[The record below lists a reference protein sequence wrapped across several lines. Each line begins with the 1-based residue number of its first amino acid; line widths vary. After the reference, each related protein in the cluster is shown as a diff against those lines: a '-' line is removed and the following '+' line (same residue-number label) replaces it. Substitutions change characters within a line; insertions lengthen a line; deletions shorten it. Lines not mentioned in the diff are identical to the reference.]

1 MFEAMIKNQ
10 TAKQAK
16 ELAAW
21 MARREETVALPEGV
35 WRTEDVAY
43 LDDGLPCH
51 RMDLYQPIH
60 AGPARPVLL
69 NLHGGGFLL
78 GSKEVNRYLCTDLSR
93 RGFLVMS
100 LEYPL
105 APEATIFDIFRALTT
120 GIDRAA
126 ALAADYGGD
135 PAQLY
140 LCGDS
145 AGAYLCYYLAALQNA
160 PEAAQAAGVPQ
171 IKTKI
176 QAIGLQSGMFYTRKL
191 DQVGLFLPKLL
202 YGSGWRA
209 HPFRPYL
216 DPGHP
221 ALVAAVPPCFLV
233 TGRGDFLRNYS
244 RQLASALK
252 RGGKNYKLLDL
263 DEAKPLPH
271 AFAAL
276 LPETP
281 AATRANEQMLAFFLQ
296 QAPDDAPH
304 GADSATCGDGSGKI
318 LKIPR

>member
-1 MFEAMIKNQ
+1 MFETMIETQ

-16 ELAAW
+16 ELADW

-60 AGPARPVLL
+60 AGPALPVLL

-105 APEATIFDIFRALTT
+105 APEATIFDIFRALTA

-135 PAQLY
+135 PARLY

-160 PEAAQAAGVPQ
+160 PEAAKAAGVPQ
-171 IKTKI
+171 IQAKI
-176 QAIGLQSGMFYTRKL
+176 QAIGLQSGMFYTRKH
-191 DQVGLFLPKLL
+191 DKIGLFLPKLL
-202 YGSGWRA
+202 YGSDWRK

-233 TGRGDFLRNYS
+233 TGRGDFLRHYS
-244 RQLASALK
+244 RQLAACLK
-252 RGGKNYKLLDL
+252 RGGKNYQLLDL
-263 DEAKPLPH
+263 DEAKTLPH
-271 AFAAL
+271 AFAAM

-281 AATRANEQMLAFFLQ
+281 AATRANEAMLAFFLQ
-296 QAPDDAPH
+296 QARGDAPR
-304 GADSATCGDGSGKI
+304 GDGGGKI
-318 LKIPR
+318 LEIPR

>member
-1 MFEAMIKNQ
+1 MFETMIKNQ

-21 MARREETVALPEGV
+21 MARREETV
-35 WRTEDVAY
+35 
-43 LDDGLPCH
+43 
-51 RMDLYQPIH
+51 
-60 AGPARPVLL
+60 ARPVLL

-105 APEATIFDIFRALTT
+105 APEATIFDIFRALTA

-171 IKTKI
+171 IKTK
-176 QAIGLQSGMFYTRKL
+176 SGPSACRAGCSTPESSIRLAYSCRSSFTAAAGGRIPSARTWTR
-191 DQVGLFLPKLL
+191 GIRRW
-202 YGSGWRA
+202 WRRC
-209 HPFRPYL
+209 P
-216 DPGHP
+216 P
-221 ALVAAVPPCFLV
+221 A
-233 TGRGDFLRNYS
+233 S
-244 RQLASALK
+244 W
-252 RGGKNYKLLDL
+252 
-263 DEAKPLPH
+263 
-271 AFAAL
+271 
-276 LPETP
+276 
-281 AATRANEQMLAFFLQ
+281 
-296 QAPDDAPH
+296 
-304 GADSATCGDGSGKI
+304 
-318 LKIPR
+318 

>member
-1 MFEAMIKNQ
+1 M
-10 TAKQAK
+10 
-16 ELAAW
+16 
-21 MARREETVALPEGV
+21 
-35 WRTEDVAY
+35 
-43 LDDGLPCH
+43 
-51 RMDLYQPIH
+51 
-60 AGPARPVLL
+60 
-69 NLHGGGFLL
+69 
-78 GSKEVNRYLCTDLSR
+78 
-93 RGFLVMS
+93 
-100 LEYPL
+100 
-105 APEATIFDIFRALTT
+105 
-120 GIDRAA
+120 
-126 ALAADYGGD
+126 
-135 PAQLY
+135 
-140 LCGDS
+140 
-145 AGAYLCYYLAALQNA
+145 
-160 PEAAQAAGVPQ
+160 PQ

-176 QAIGLQSGMFYTRKL
+176 RAIGLQSGMFYTRKL

-221 ALVAAVPPCFLV
+221 ALVAAAPPCFLV

-281 AATRANEQMLAFFLQ
+281 AATRANEEMLAFFLQ

-304 GADSATCGDGSGKI
+304 GADSATGGDGSGKI

>member
-1 MFEAMIKNQ
+1 MFETMIKNQ

-35 WRTEDVAY
+35 WRTEDIAY
-43 LDDGLPCH
+43 LEDALPCH
-51 RMDLYQPIH
+51 RMDLYQPIQE
-60 AGPARPVLL
+60 GPARPVLL

-78 GSKEVNRYLCTDLSR
+78 GNKEVNRYLCTDLSR

-216 DPGHP
+216 DPEHP
-221 ALVAAVPPCFLV
+221 ALVAAVPP
-233 TGRGDFLRNYS
+233 
-244 RQLASALK
+244 ASW
-252 RGGKNYKLLDL
+252 
-263 DEAKPLPH
+263 
-271 AFAAL
+271 
-276 LPETP
+276 
-281 AATRANEQMLAFFLQ
+281 
-296 QAPDDAPH
+296 
-304 GADSATCGDGSGKI
+304 
-318 LKIPR
+318 